1 MSALVWVGRVVFAV
15 IWGAMLANLVWPFP
29 GKGYALFLILLFLLI
44 ALHLL
49 QLLMFA
55 TVYREHIQWRRGDY
69 WQILLFGVIGWLA
82 IVQAQPKRKAS

>member
-1 MSALVWVGRVVFAV
+1 MSALVWVGRIVFAV

-49 QLLMFA
+49 QLMMFA

-82 IVQAQPKRKAS
+82 IVQAQSKRKAS

>member
-1 MSALVWVGRVVFAV
+1 MSALVWIGRSVFAV

-55 TVYREHIQWRRGDY
+55 TVYREHIVWRRGDY

-82 IVQAQPKRKAS
+82 IVQAQPQRKQS

>member
-1 MSALVWVGRVVFAV
+1 MSALVWVGRIVFAV

-55 TVYREHIQWRRGDY
+55 TVYREHITWRRGDY

-82 IVQAQPKRKAS
+82 IVQAQPQRQQP